1 MGKII
6 NPNLRFLAEH
16 LKHERRTE
24 LIKFYES
31 GQISFDDFKAICEQE
46 GIMSGVILRGS
57 SRSFKTISGID
68 FIVLICS
75 KFETS
80 AVINIIR
87 ETYTSFKGT
96 LYNDFNWRLPQYNIP
111 SPFQNR
117 QEVKSFKLYGN
128 KINLIGADSESAQL
142 GVGCDYLFVNEAIH
156 VSKNVRDQAMQRC
169 RKFWW
174 MDMNPES
181 PDHDVFT
188 STMSRKDVANLKT
201 TYKDNQKILPQERIQ
216 IEGYQ
221 PVELSAIAKLYGS
234 QDPDEAKRFM
244 AIKRAMDYDTT
255 KNPDKFDKESLKELE
270 RCKYNE
276 KVGTVNKYKWM
287 VYGLGE
293 AMAPEGLIFPN
304 VRWVREFPK
313 AIEKV
318 YWGMDFGYSESPS
331 VLVKSGVIGKEL
343 YAEIRFYQPTPSSDV
358 LIPLLQ
364 KHLPKENYICWADP
378 SGEYGGRTMI
388 TDCRKAGLKIYAA
401 NSYAGSI
408 LDGIAILHKY
418 NIHLV
423 DCPEWRTEQQGYR
436 KAEAKVGGI
445 KVMTDIPIDDKN
457 HAWDGL
463 RLSAI
468 MNRL

>member
-1 MGKII
+1 MGKQI
-6 NPNLRFLAEH
+6 NPNLRFLCEH
-16 LKHERRTE
+16 LKHKRRTE
-24 LIKFYES
+24 LIKLYES
-31 GQISFDDFKAICEQE
+31 QEITFDDFKAICEKE
-46 GIMSGVILRGS
+46 GIMSGVLLRGS
-57 SRSFKTISGID
+57 SRSLKTISGID

-128 KINLIGADSESAQL
+128 KVNLIGADSESAQL

-188 STMSRKDVANLKT
+188 STMSRRDVANLKT
-201 TYKDNQKILPQERIQ
+201 TYKDNRRILPQERIQ
-216 IEGYQ
+216 IESYQ
-221 PVELSAIAKLYGS
+221 PVELSEIAKLYGS
-234 QDPDEAKRFM
+234 QDVDEGKRFV
-244 AIKRAMDYDTT
+244 AIHRALEYDT
-255 KNPDKFDKESLKELE
+255 KANPDKFDAASLQELE

-276 KVGTVNKYKWM
+276 KVGTANKYKWL
-287 VYGLGE
+287 VYGAGE
-293 AMAPEGLIFPN
+293 AMAPEGLMFPN
-304 VRWVREFPK
+304 VTWVKEFPK
-313 AIEKV
+313 NIEKII
-318 YWGMDFGYSESPS
+318 WGLDFGYTESPS
-331 VLVKSGVIGKEL
+331 TLVKGGIIGNNIF
-343 YAEIRFYQPTPSSDV
+343 AQIMFYQPTASSAI
-358 LIPLLQ
+358 LNPLLGL
-364 KHLPKENYICWADP
+364 HLPKDGYACWADP
-378 SGEYGGRTMI
+378 SGEFGGRTMI
-388 TDCRKAGLKIYAA
+388 SDARKAGFKVYAHEA
-401 NSYAGSI
+401 YPGSI
-408 LDGIAILHKY
+408 MDGIGILNKY
-418 NIHLV
+418 NLHLI

-445 KVMTDIPIDDKN
+445 KVMTDLPIDAKN
-457 HAWDGL
+457 HAWDAL
-463 RLSAI
+463 RISAI